1 MFFGDIS
8 LRYCPAVNQSSTMI
22 SQLSTLNSVK
32 RFGTDV
38 RYLRWSTYIHFVRTV
53 GGRCV
58 GRSITGYTYDPIHVC
73 SLLMTVS
80 FLFFGDA
87 PSALVASL
95 VACGCADAKDR
106 CKRRAHHRGACW
118 SANHRNIFYFIVDT
132 RIRRRCGGAAG

>member
-1 MFFGDIS
+1 
-8 LRYCPAVNQSSTMI
+8 MI

-80 FLFFGDA
+80 FLA
-87 PSALVASL
+87 MRRLLWLRLWLVAVPTPKIAVNVVHIIAARAGVPIIGISFISL
-95 VACGCADAKDR
+95 
-106 CKRRAHHRGACW
+106 
-118 SANHRNIFYFIVDT
+118 
-132 RIRRRCGGAAG
+132 